1 MTPLPELHQLVDE
14 VVAMTGAPRPELLEE
29 DAPVL
34 TGDTLTQARRSSL
47 YFVGLIGG
55 KNVGKSSLVN
65 ALAGR
70 RITPDSA
77 CGPGTEKVIA
87 YVHQSRQAELQAL
100 LDQWVPAQ
108 YELVTHDVD
117 DLTRQVLLDLPDIDS
132 FHEPHRELTSRILRR
147 ILYPVWVQ
155 SVEKYAD
162 RAPRDLLARVMQGN
176 DPGNF
181 VFCLSKIDQIPARE
195 GPEAAAV
202 LRDEY
207 AGRLADTLQM
217 GAPKVWM
224 VSATR
229 PADSD
234 VPELRA
240 MLMQEK
246 SDSAVDRSRQQA
258 ARRQSTSLL
267 QWLRQQRL
275 DLRLE
280 DLNRL
285 YAEAQEEAMTRLGGP
300 ILERTAVLLDDPAL
314 RRSLADEAMRERA
327 ARWPIVNVLHAVLG
341 PLGAVVRRSLS
352 LPQQQAYADTNS
364 LVRLHVRQG
373 MDIPRQVQATFAQL
387 QQTHPLMAS
396 LYRNRSYI
404 EPQVAE
410 QAVEQLE
417 RQLADGIDRQR
428 EACLMDASRSG
439 GCVAWIFRIVVTLGA
454 VAWFPFAQPVLEAY
468 LSPGGIGEWAYLI
481 VQVLGVSY
489 LLKNV
494 AFLAVYFLFLW
505 LALNWAVRRRVDR
518 RLDRSRRHSDAGGDQ
533 GLTRLTMDWIASLLE
548 PIRAAGEQ
556 TAILVKRIEDLAIAA
571 EQQ

>member
-181 VFCLSKIDQIPARE
+181 VLARVLV
-195 GPEAAAV
+195 AV
-202 LRDEY
+202 
-207 AGRLADTLQM
+207 
-217 GAPKVWM
+217 
-224 VSATR
+224 
-229 PADSD
+229 
-234 VPELRA
+234 
-240 MLMQEK
+240 
-246 SDSAVDRSRQQA
+246 
-258 ARRQSTSLL
+258 
-267 QWLRQQRL
+267 
-275 DLRLE
+275 
-280 DLNRL
+280 
-285 YAEAQEEAMTRLGGP
+285 
-300 ILERTAVLLDDPAL
+300 
-314 RRSLADEAMRERA
+314 
-327 ARWPIVNVLHAVLG
+327 
-341 PLGAVVRRSLS
+341 
-352 LPQQQAYADTNS
+352 
-364 LVRLHVRQG
+364 
-373 MDIPRQVQATFAQL
+373 
-387 QQTHPLMAS
+387 
-396 LYRNRSYI
+396 
-404 EPQVAE
+404 
-410 QAVEQLE
+410 
-417 RQLADGIDRQR
+417 
-428 EACLMDASRSG
+428 
-439 GCVAWIFRIVVTLGA
+439 
-454 VAWFPFAQPVLEAY
+454 
-468 LSPGGIGEWAYLI
+468 
-481 VQVLGVSY
+481 
-489 LLKNV
+489 
-494 AFLAVYFLFLW
+494 
-505 LALNWAVRRRVDR
+505 
-518 RLDRSRRHSDAGGDQ
+518 
-533 GLTRLTMDWIASLLE
+533 
-548 PIRAAGEQ
+548 
-556 TAILVKRIEDLAIAA
+556 
-571 EQQ
+571 